1 MWEKHTSDG
10 GRHMWEKR
18 LFFFLM
24 LIIRLDNL
32 RVRVYLPGGGGVRG
46 GGGVSD
52 STSQIEKKNRL
63 MYSECL

>member
-32 RVRVYLPGGGGVRG
+32 RVRVYLPGGGGVRFDK
-46 GGGVSD
+46 SD
-52 STSQIEKKNRL
+52 REEESADV
-63 MYSECL
+63 